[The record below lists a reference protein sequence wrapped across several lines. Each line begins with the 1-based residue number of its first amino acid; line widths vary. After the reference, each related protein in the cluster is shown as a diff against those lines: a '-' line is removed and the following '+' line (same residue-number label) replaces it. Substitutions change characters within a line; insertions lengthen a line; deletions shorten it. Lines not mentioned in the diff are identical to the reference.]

1 MKLVNIDVMKI
12 GSILP
17 PKKVD
22 IGFAAK
28 MIVQEA
34 AEKIEASPLQ
44 I

>member
-1 MKLVNIDVMKI
+1 MKI

-34 AEKIEASPLQ
+34 AEKMK
-44 I
+44 